1 VLAAWVLLACLVFGV
16 PLLLAYLIGWP
27 LTGVRLPHGL
37 PNRPFTLHS
46 LARFGAL
53 LAWLVWAQFTACVFV
68 EVRSARAGG
77 RPPFK
82 VPGISAT
89 RALAHTLVAVAFT
102 TALSATVVPAAMASP
117 IAVATAGVAPNV
129 TAASG
134 SVGLAG
140 HPGHAAGHAAGH
152 GTHANGT
159 HANGTS
165 FSSSSGGGGLASPV
179 QAARS
184 AFTAA
189 SPARP
194 AAGPRPHTV
203 DEYGR
208 LLDDPAV
215 SPAVDGVKYYVVEP
229 PAGRHHD
236 SLWDIAQRYLGDGR
250 RYREIFA
257 LNQGRLQPDGT
268 ELQQESLIRPG
279 WVLALPADASGPG
292 LTEQIAPPSPSSPI
306 SATPPPTQSAN
317 GSNPGS
323 ANPGN
328 TNPGNTNP
336 GNTNVGNGVN
346 GTGGG
351 STSAATPHTYA
362 MPRAAAPGSAN
373 GAAGP
378 GVSAGLSKGAASG
391 TTPSA
396 QNSNALPHPVGSRPA
411 AAAHEPPGG
420 HGAAEGSV
428 LHSIADVLPYVALIG
443 SPVLA
448 AALLT
453 ALTAASRRRR
463 RDHPGDPAPA
473 PPEPAVAEVE
483 RTIRAAAATDSV
495 DLADRSLRALRTV
508 CEQAGRVPP
517 PVRSGWIDRDAL
529 HLVLEEPDPMAPA
542 PWTPAADG
550 KQWRFPRTAL
560 ATLEPASASHPSE
573 SPVPYPLLLCV
584 GALGDEQ
591 ILLNLESALGRCTT
605 VTGPPRQ
612 RRAVLAAAAATL
624 AASPWADQIRIEAV
638 GLPPELTL
646 LAPERLRV
654 HPALDVALSA
664 LEHDAAATGPHLVRL
679 LIAENV
685 QPQELER
692 LRALTDSPDG
702 STTALVGT
710 EQAVANVST
719 FSVDPVGRL
728 RGPGLPGELA
738 ASRLPDALASA
749 LGALFRAAAAPR
761 PSAASIRPS
770 DIFPAD
776 SLDLIANPAGIRAC
790 VLGPVELTGVG
801 PADAAR
807 GPLFTEALVLL
818 LFHRAGLPAPVFAR
832 ALWPRGITPAAR
844 DRMLRDMRNWLGE
857 GPDGPRLTTSSD
869 GVVRLGGDV
878 RSDWD
883 EFQVAYRDA
892 DRVPADRPDLVDAA
906 LSRALNLV
914 RGELLA
920 DRPPGRYS
928 WLGFG
933 TQETEVPA
941 VVADA
946 AYRLA
951 SVRLARGDA
960 AGAQQAAEQGLL
972 GAPDDERLVQIKLR
986 GVAAEG
992 DKERLDAVVADLK
1005 VRAWHRYG
1013 ETELHPVTG
1022 AMAERLAEEMH

>member
-1 VLAAWVLLACLVFGV
+1 VPSRRAGHRERSAPAVLAAWALLTVLVFGV

-27 LTGVRLPHGL
+27 LTGVRLPHGF
-37 PNRPFTLHS
+37 PHHPATLHT
-46 LARFGAL
+46 LARVGAVL
-53 LAWLVWAQFTACVFV
+53 GWMVWAQFTACVIV
-68 EVRSARAGG
+68 EVRAARAGG
-77 RPPFK
+77 RAPFR
-82 VPGISAT
+82 VPGISAS

-102 TALSATVVPAAMASP
+102 TALSAAVLPAAIARP
-117 IAVATAGVAPNV
+117 VAVATAGATPGAGSPAGGAVARHA
-129 TAASG
+129 TAGLQGAGSLHGGSG
-134 SVGLAG
+134 SSGR
-140 HPGHAAGHAAGH
+140 
-152 GTHANGT
+152 
-159 HANGTS
+159 
-165 FSSSSGGGGLASPV
+165 SSPS
-179 QAARS
+179 QAAHPS
-184 AFTAA
+184 FA
-189 SPARP
+189 STGTGIGTRGHT
-194 AAGPRPHTV
+194 AAGPLLG
-203 DEYGR
+203 ENR
-208 LLDDPAV
+208 LLDDPVV
-215 SPAVDGVKYYVVEP
+215 SPAANGIKYYVVAP

-250 RYREIFA
+250 RYREIFT

-292 LTEQIAPPSPSSPI
+292 LTEQIAPPTSSSP
-306 SATPPPTQSAN
+306 PN
-317 GSNPGS
+317 GSASSSSSSSAPNAYAMPGSTTPGS
-323 ANPGN
+323 AN
-328 TNPGNTNP
+328 
-336 GNTNVGNGVN
+336 
-346 GTGGG
+346 GT
-351 STSAATPHTYA
+351 AHT
-362 MPRAAAPGSAN
+362 GSAN
-373 GAAGP
+373 GAAGA
-378 GVSAGLSKGAASG
+378 AGSTSG
-391 TTPSA
+391 TSG
-396 QNSNALPHPVGSRPA
+396 QNSNTLPHPVGSRPA
-411 AAAHEPPGG
+411 APQHEPASG
-420 HGAAEGSV
+420 HTPSDGSV

-448 AALLT
+448 AALLA

-463 RDHPGDPAPA
+463 RDRPGDPAPA

-483 RTIRAAAATDSV
+483 RTIRAAAATDAV
-495 DLADRSLRALRTV
+495 DLADRALRELRAL
-508 CEQAGRVPP
+508 CEEAGRTPP
-517 PVRSGWIDRDAL
+517 TVRAGRIDHDAL
-529 HLVLEEPDPMAPA
+529 YLMLDEPDPQAPE
-542 PWTPAADG
+542 PWTATADG
-550 KQWRFPRTAL
+550 RQWRYPRAAL
-560 ATLEPASASHPSE
+560 EMLDPTLEHPSA
-573 SPVPYPLLLCV
+573 SPVPYPLLLCI

-591 ILLNLESALGRCTT
+591 ILVNLEAANGRCTV

-638 GLPPELTL
+638 GLPAELTL

-654 HPALDVALSA
+654 HPALDAALSA
-664 LEHDAAATGPHLVRL
+664 LEHEAAATGPHLVRL

-685 QPQELER
+685 APTELVR
-692 LRALTDSPDG
+692 LRELTDSPDG
-702 STTALVGT
+702 STTAMVGA
-710 EQAVANVST
+710 ERPIPEVSS
-719 FSVDPVGRL
+719 FGVDPVGRL
-728 RGPGLPGELA
+728 RGPDLPGDLA

-749 LGALFRAAAAPR
+749 LGALFRAAVAPR
-761 PSAASIRPS
+761 PSLTSLRPS
-770 DIFPAD
+770 DVILPSRRDA
-776 SLDLIANPAGIRAC
+776 ANPPGMRAS

-844 DRMLRDMRNWLGE
+844 DRMLRDMRAWLGD
-857 GPDGPRLTTSSD
+857 GPDGPRLVTFAD
-869 GVVRLGGDV
+869 GVVRLSDDV

-883 EFQVAYRDA
+883 EFQIAYRDA

-906 LSRALNLV
+906 LSRALRLV

-951 SVRLARGDA
+951 SVRLAQGDA
-960 AGAQQAAEQGLL
+960 IGAERAAEQGLL
-972 GAPDDERLVQIKLR
+972 GAPDDERLVQIRLR
-986 GVAAEG
+986 GIAAEG
-992 DKERLDAVVADLK
+992 DRDRLESVVADLK

-1022 AMAERLAEEMH
+1022 AMAERLVEEMH